1 MLAFYILL
9 IQLFVAPC
17 TYALG
22 ILLPLYV
29 YPGTNCA
36 AWSPVFDAISAN
48 SNTQWYIVINPNDG
62 PGSTSDQLYQDC
74 VSRIPSSSN
83 QIIMGFINTNRGNTL
98 GDVDA
103 YAGWPSSSRPRGIF
117 FVNIT
122 PTTGQLA
129 TYQSYISHAK
139 SQGFTFMGLDPGQS
153 VSDSAYF
160 SAADLVNTYEDSYS
174 SFNPNSLSGT
184 MSKQSV
190 ILVNSPSTGSYSSVI
205 SQLQSKGVAAVY
217 ISTVSDDRSDLPAQ
231 LSLFASEVASV
242 GGAIRDPPRT
252 PLLRTQTRPTPAAPS
267 NPSNGSP
274 NSGSATAGSPPSIPG
289 GPASTTSNSSPS
301 SQNLKS
307 PSQSNGVKGASC
319 FAAVDTRTW
328 TETNK
333 YLKPQAAASA
343 SHHGPSIAAIVGGV
357 LGGLIVLLLLLVGFL
372 CMRRRRRNP
381 LGSPE
386 TVAPFTEV
394 QQHTPTL
401 ITAIA
406 GASTLPAQTEDT
418 EFASGSSTTSWNR
431 DVKPPVPESDISATT
446 AAEPSTHRASH
457 LTAARISA
465 APTYGSAWETFSGT
479 SGPPPSYH
487 N

>member
-48 SNTQWYIVINPNDG
+48 SNAQWYIVINPNDG
-62 PGSTSDQLYQDC
+62 PGSNDQLYQDC
-74 VSRIPSSSN
+74 VSKIPSSSN
-83 QIIMGFINTNRGNTL
+83 QIIMGFINTNKGNTL
-98 GDVDA
+98 GDVDT

-122 PTTGQLA
+122 PTTSQLA
-129 TYQSYISHAK
+129 TSQSYISHAK

-231 LSLFASEVASV
+231 LSGAVVASST
-242 GGAIRDPPRT
+242 GSNSGNSGSSQNPP
-252 PLLRTQTRPTPAAPS
+252 PSESNPSNPAAPS
-267 NPSNGSP
+267 TPSNNSP
-274 NSGSATAGSPPSIPG
+274 NSGSATSIPG
-289 GPASTTSNSSPS
+289 NPTSATSNSTPS
-301 SQNLKS
+301 SQNSKS
-307 PSQSNGVKGASC
+307 PSQSNGVKGGLQTTSTSSLTSSNSASG
-319 FAAVDTRTW
+319 VPDS
-328 TETNK
+328 NQ
-333 YLKPQAAASA
+333 PQAAASA

-401 ITAIA
+401 ITGIA
-406 GASTLPAQTEDT
+406 GASTLPAQSEDT

-457 LTAARISA
+457 LTATRISA